1 MNAAIYVTLL
11 CLLQAL
17 AICSLAAVSSAAG
30 VAILLKIDMNYC
42 SRYDHLSLVC
52 SQFQV
57 SVILGS
63 MALAFISASALSTF

>member
-17 AICSLAAVSSAAG
+17 AICSAVSSAEG

-42 SRYDHLSLVC
+42 SRYDHWSLVC